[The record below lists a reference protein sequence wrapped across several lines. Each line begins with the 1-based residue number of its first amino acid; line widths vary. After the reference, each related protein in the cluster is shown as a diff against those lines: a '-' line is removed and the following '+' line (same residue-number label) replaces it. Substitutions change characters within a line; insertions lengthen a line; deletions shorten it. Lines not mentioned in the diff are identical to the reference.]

1 MNKRILIVED
11 QEDVRELVSV
21 TLSLSDY
28 EILEA
33 GSGAEALAMARL
45 SSPRLVLMDVGLPGD
60 MDGLETTRRM
70 KADPATCGCR
80 VIMLTANT
88 QQSDREAGF
97 AAGADGYFT
106 KPFSPLELI
115 QRVEQELA

>member
-11 QEDVRELVSV
+11 QEDVRELVTV
-21 TLSLSDY
+21 TLSLSEY

-33 GSGAEALAMARL
+33 ANGADAVAMVKE
-45 SSPRLVLMDVGLPGD
+45 SSPRLVLMDVGLPGG
-60 MDGLETTRRM
+60 MNGLEATRII
-70 KADPATCGCR
+70 KNDPDTCHCR
-80 VIMLTANT
+80 VIMLTANG

-97 AAGADGYFT
+97 QAGADGYFT

-115 QRVEQELA
+115 QRVEQELM